1 MTRGGQIRSMRGGI
15 AASTASSRAIASS
28 APSNSI
34 GGTAI
39 SDLAL
44 SSQGETGASA
54 LSGPVGRI
62 GWRP

>member
-1 MTRGGQIRSMRGGI
+1 MTRGGQIRSMRGGM

-44 SSQGETGASA
+44 SSQGEPPR
-54 LSGPVGRI
+54 LRVHLRLCVF
-62 GWRP
+62 RE